1 MFRTYR
7 LLVEMQIL
15 ERAADRPQT
24 FFQNPVAVLVE
35 TSENIE
41 LMQLPTTPRETF
53 ETPIP
58 TGKIEAVTE
67 PSSESRSKSIVELAG
82 HPDFPKC
89 ALGVLVDIGGYTGVV
104 VEIVK
109 QSIKV
114 KSPEGS
120 IQSFNFNWLR
130 KLYAPMIQPAANE
143 MSTREEPPAP
153 VEKKAEPPS
162 PAPRRDV
169 ITEPNFNR
177 DVKGISV
184 FAVRSDFPKCA
195 FGEFVDI
202 GGYTGVVVEIV
213 NRSLKVRSPEGI
225 LRSYNADILRKL
237 YGQ

>member
-1 MFRTYR
+1 
-7 LLVEMQIL
+7 MQIL
-15 ERAADRPQT
+15 EREADTRQT
-24 FFQNPVAVLVE
+24 FFQNPLAILSE
-35 TSENIE
+35 TSENVA
-41 LMQLPTTPRETF
+41 LMQLPTTPDDPP

-58 TGKIEAVTE
+58 SLKRDGITDPNFEGQ
-67 PSSESRSKSIVELAG
+67 SKPIAELAG

-114 KSPEGS
+114 RSPEGS

-130 KLYAPMIQPAANE
+130 KLYGPAIQPEARE

-153 VEKKAEPPS
+153 VEKKIEPLS
-162 PAPRRDV
+162 PAPKRDV
-169 ITEPNFNR
+169 ITEPNF
-177 DVKGISV
+177 DQGVKGISV
-184 FAVRSDFPKCA
+184 FAVRSNFPKCA

-202 GGYTGVVVEIV
+202 GGYAGVVVEIV

-225 LRSYNADILRKL
+225 LRSYNADVLRKL
-237 YGQ
+237 YGH

>member
-1 MFRTYR
+1 M
-7 LLVEMQIL
+7 VEKQIL
-15 ERAADRPQT
+15 EEEAGSPQS
-24 FFQNPVAVLVE
+24 FFQNPVAVLGE

-41 LMQLPTTPRETF
+41 LMQLPTTPGEPL
-53 ETPIP
+53 EMPIP
-58 TGKIEAVTE
+58 RGERDAITEPKIEGQ
-67 PSSESRSKSIVELAG
+67 SKSIVELAG

-114 KSPEGS
+114 RSPEGS

-130 KLYAPMIQPAANE
+130 KLYGPMIQPAASQ

-153 VEKKAEPPS
+153 VEEKTEPLS
-162 PAPRRDV
+162 PAPKREV
-169 ITEPNFNR
+169 IIEPNFDR
-177 DVKGISV
+177 EVKGISL
-184 FAVRSDFPKCA
+184 FAARSNFPKCA
-195 FGEFVDI
+195 LGEFVDI
-202 GGYTGVVVEIV
+202 GGYAGVVVEIV

-225 LRSYNADILRKL
+225 LRSYNADALRKL

>member
-1 MFRTYR
+1 
-7 LLVEMQIL
+7 
-15 ERAADRPQT
+15 
-24 FFQNPVAVLVE
+24 VAVLGE

-41 LMQLPTTPRETF
+41 LMQLPTTPGEPF

-58 TGKIEAVTE
+58 RGERDAITEPKIEGQ
-67 PSSESRSKSIVELAG
+67 SKSIVELAG

-114 KSPEGS
+114 RSPEGS

-130 KLYAPMIQPAANE
+130 KLYGPMIQPAASASE
-143 MSTREEPPAP
+143 MSTREEPLAP
-153 VEKKAEPPS
+153 VEKKAEPLS
-162 PAPRRDV
+162 LAPRRDV
-169 ITEPNFNR
+169 ITEPNFDR
-177 DVKGISV
+177 EVKGISL
-184 FAVRSDFPKCA
+184 FASHSNFPKCA

-225 LRSYNADILRKL
+225 LRSYNADVLRKL
-237 YGQ
+237 YGQVMDPRK